1 MHNAKLITCAVA
13 VATLAG
19 CGAGTVQ
26 KAVWERY
33 FTGAAAGESRI
44 DWVYALDVDSYG
56 NVIAAGTTIQTGDSR
71 KEDILIASHNASG
84 AVNWI
89 KNVDLPKAGFDSL
102 ESTTDA
108 VVDESG
114 NTYIVGN
121 ATRISQT
128 DNSQTEN
135 AGFLVKV
142 DSYGSTVWSRTFSG
156 EEVIRDVEYQNGL
169 VYLGGSKTRV
179 YSVDGVKNLEIDH
192 AGAMV
197 WDVNVDALGNIYGCG
212 GNFTAKFSPNGVMQ
226 WRVNNPAEV
235 NQHCTVS
242 VTQYGEAY
250 VAHEIYFADQL
261 RVAKINESGVTVWAK
276 NLAEPTSNA
285 GSLTGLPLVT
295 EAADGSVYAV
305 SSTVDGR
312 KLYKLDPA
320 GNTLWSKSST
330 DSVVRTLH
338 VDSAGNVYLY
348 GRGRGE
354 KFDATGKSIA
364 KIVAPYT
371 AEVITGDALVV
382 NNVIY
387 AADTLNK
394 NGTFTGW
401 LAKYSNP

>member
-1 MHNAKLITCAVA
+1 MKKTKLISCAVA
-13 VATLAG
+13 FATLAG
-19 CGAGTVQ
+19 CGAGTAQ
-26 KAVWERY
+26 KPVWER
-33 FTGAAAGESRI
+33 FFSGGTEGDARI

-56 NVIAAGTTIQTGDSR
+56 NVIAAGTTILTGDNR
-71 KEDILIASHNASG
+71 EEDILVASHNGSG
-84 AVNWI
+84 AVNWTKRI
-89 KNVDLPKAGFDSL
+89 DLPKAGFDSS

-108 VVDESG
+108 VVDEAG

-121 ATRISQT
+121 AMRIGQT
-128 DNSQTEN
+128 DNSQAES

-142 DSYGSTVWSRTFSG
+142 DSYGNMVWSRTFAG
-156 EEVIRDVEYQNGL
+156 EELIRDVEYQNGL
-169 VYLGGSKTRV
+169 VYLGGTKTRV
-179 YSVDGVKNLEIDH
+179 YDTEGVKQLEIDH

-212 GNFTAKFSPNGVMQ
+212 GNFTAKFSANGDIQ
-226 WRVNNPAEV
+226 WQVNNPADV

-261 RVAKINESGVTVWAK
+261 RVAKINENGSLAWAK
-276 NLAEPTSNA
+276 KLAEPASNA

-295 EAADGSVYAV
+295 EAPDGSVYAV

-312 KLYKLDPA
+312 KLYKLDAA

-330 DSVVRTLH
+330 DSIVRALQ
-338 VDSAGNVYLY
+338 VDNNGNVYIY

-354 KFDATGKSIA
+354 KFDATGKSLA

-371 AEVITGDALVV
+371 AEVVTGDALVV

-401 LAKYSNP
+401 LAKYNNP